1 MNFVIVKRQIDE
13 TRLLKARLKE
23 AKIEASLVMQL
34 ASKLED
40 RGLMRRDF
48 VGIDGLGRRRENS
61 VPAAPPSTH

>member
-40 RGLMRRDF
+40 RGLMRRD